1 VNATTEVDTEAAE
14 AQASSSASSSS
25 SLSLLSSVSPL
36 SASSVVLAAR
46 RRITRLDHVDTA
58 AVLTALD
65 PDPAALEHL
74 SCDFAADPRD
84 EPEDDG
90 DDPDANDGN
99 FGQSRSLADLVTR
112 FTQLRYLGVSCRG
125 GIDGAFLRAIG
136 ERLPLLEFL
145 WLSRIQFDDADAEQ
159 DDDGDD
165 DGDADTDAGGGGGGA
180 TRKTKNGRP
189 RAARGSDR
197 YFAPLR
203 RLARLR
209 DLQLAWNCDAAHSA
223 AVELPSL
230 PALTALSARYTHWST
245 AHVAERCPN
254 LVYLAPPRDI
264 ASDSGLAA
272 AARLPHL
279 TVICVEYML
288 RVDEETPFWRHHS
301 DTPDFFFSPQHLE
314 HLLHARRTNGI
325 AAKLVAR
332 VPWPHDHGHETAA
345 SGSAAVSGSAA
356 ATKRSAAA
364 AVAAV
369 AGILKRLKM
378 PRAPTNGDRD
388 DDDDDDDSGVRL
400 ILCGVNSTAELAV
413 VSRHNTDGD
422 CAAIVRL
429 TWAVMLVAAVLG
441 IAWNFG
447 RRPWQ

>member
-1 VNATTEVDTEAAE
+1 
-14 AQASSSASSSS
+14 
-25 SLSLLSSVSPL
+25 L

-46 RRITRLDHVDTA
+46 RRITRLDHLDTA

-84 EPEDDG
+84 EPDDDD
-90 DDPDANDGN
+90 DDPDVNDGN
-99 FGQSRSLADLVTR
+99 FGQGRSLADLVTR
-112 FTQLRYLGVSCRG
+112 FTQLRYLSVSCRV

-145 WLSRIQFDDADAEQ
+145 WLSRIQFGGA
-159 DDDGDD
+159 DDDEQEDD
-165 DGDADTDAGGGGGGA
+165 NGGDADTDVGGGGGGGA
-180 TRKTKNGRP
+180 TRETKNGRP

-197 YFAPLR
+197 YFSPLR
-203 RLARLR
+203 RLTRLR
-209 DLQLAWNCDAAHSA
+209 DLQLAWNRDAARSA

-230 PALTALSARYTHWST
+230 PALTAFSARYTHWST
-245 AHVAERCPN
+245 AHVVERCPN

-272 AARLPHL
+272 VARLPHL
-279 TVICVEYML
+279 TLLTVEHML
-288 RVDEETPFWRHHS
+288 RVDEETPFWRHHA
-301 DTPDFFFSPQHLE
+301 DAPDFFFSPQHLE
-314 HLLHARRTNGI
+314 QLLRMRRANGI
-325 AAKLVAR
+325 AGKLTVR
-332 VPWPHDHGHETAA
+332 VPWPHDHGRETAA
-345 SGSAAVSGSAA
+345 SGSAAAA
-356 ATKRSAAA
+356 ATTRSAAA
-364 AVAAV
+364 AATTRAA

-378 PRAPTNGDRD
+378 PRAPTNGGRD
-388 DDDDDDDSGVRL
+388 DGDDSGVRL

-429 TWAVMLVAAVLG
+429 TWAVMLVATVLG

-447 RRPWQ
+447 SRLWQ